1 MPASTV
7 PISRPASSTSGSI
20 VDASVPVHNEAHSTG
35 ISWAAVIGGAFVSA
49 SLSLILLALGTGLG
63 FTAISPLSGATGSAT
78 ASISILT
85 IGRAAIAWLIFTQII
100 AAALGGYLA
109 GRLRTKWVD
118 VHTDE
123 VYFRDTAHGL
133 LVWAVGLVVTAVFLG
148 SAATSLAGGT
158 AQRNSTGTASAASD
172 ASPLNPNAYLIDT
185 LFRPGTP
192 AAERQASERNDAS
205 ARSQAERIFA
215 HGLREGELSGAD
227 STYLAQLV
235 AASTGISLADADK
248 RVGDAFD
255 EARSNAEKT
264 RKALAHLSLW
274 LFIALLAGAFCASYA
289 GTIGGRQR
297 DHVRNNV
304 TV

>member
-1 MPASTV
+1 MPPSTV
-7 PISRPASSTSGSI
+7 SISRPVASTSGTI
-20 VDASVPVHNEAHSTG
+20 VETSAPAHNEAYSTG

-63 FTAISPLSGATGSAT
+63 FTAISPLSGAA
-78 ASISILT
+78 ASIST

-133 LVWAVGLVVTAVFLG
+133 LVWAVGLVVTAAFLG

-158 AQRNSTGTASAASD
+158 AQRNSSANANDTFSTETD
-172 ASPLNPNAYLIDT
+172 AAVFNSNAYFIDT
-185 LFRPGTP
+185 LFRASNP
-192 AAERQASERNDAS
+192 AAERQAPDRSDAS
-205 ARSQAERIFA
+205 DRASDRSQAELIFA
-215 HGLREGELSGAD
+215 HGLREGQFSGAD

-235 AASTGISLADADK
+235 AARTGISPTDADK
-248 RVGDAFD
+248 RVGDTFD
-255 EARSNAEKT
+255 EARSNAQKT
-264 RKALAHLSLW
+264 RKALGHLSLW
-274 LFIALLAGAFCASYA
+274 LFVALLAGAFCASYA

-297 DHVRNNV
+297 DHV